1 MPDGPRP
8 RNTRPTTRRRGPHRT
23 GARALAAALVATSA
37 LGLAACGGDDDT
49 ETTVA
54 PDASAAVPATT
65 TSAAAP
71 TGKGTP
77 EEQASAVATAYIAA
91 FSAGDAKAV
100 CELFTPAERRR
111 VATASGDDCQ
121 EGIRTAFAQGGGAEG
136 FQQSLGGLKV
146 GSATVKGSRA
156 VVRLVAVQAGSAA
169 PLRMELERA
178 GRSWR
183 ISRPGGGG

>member
-1 MPDGPRP
+1 M
-8 RNTRPTTRRRGPHRT
+8 
-23 GARALAAALVATSA
+23 ATSA

-169 PLRMELERA
+169 PPADGARA
-178 GRSWR
+178 GREVLAHLASGR
-183 ISRPGGGG
+183 RGLSAGRRGRPPRRRSPDAGPARRRPLRP